1 MKFAV
6 FILSHKRAYRVE
18 TYDTLIRGGY
28 TGKIYIVVDNQDP
41 MLNVYQERFG
51 DSVLVFDKQTYI
63 DKTETLE
70 TSKMK
75 SSAVYARNAIEQYAR
90 DFVLDVF
97 GMFDDDIISFRYRW
111 IDGKVVR
118 SLSVNG
124 GLDLVFESYAQ
135 YILDTGIACTS
146 FPFTMFYVSGVHELN
161 KRISEYRHTYQIHIR
176 NAHKP
181 VEWKGIINHD
191 TITQLLTAKYGY
203 IWWSI
208 PHLVFDAKP
217 MNKESGGLKEVY
229 DSLRDLD
236 MAFIAVMTCPDC
248 CVITASNGERS
259 TLQIKENKYTSY
271 PMIVSSR
278 YKKW

>member
-6 FILSHKRAYRVE
+6 FILSHKRADRVE
-18 TYDTLIRGGY
+18 TYDTLRKGGY
-28 TGKIYIVVDNQDP
+28 TGKIYVVVDNQDP
-41 MLNVYQERFG
+41 MLEKYQERFG
-51 DSVLVFDKQTYI
+51 DSVLVFDKQMYI
-63 DKTETLE
+63 DRTETLE

-75 SSAVYARNAIEQYAR
+75 SSAVYARNAIEQYAK

-97 GMFDDDIISFRYRW
+97 GMFDDDVVNMRYRW
-111 IDGKVVR
+111 VDGNTVR
-118 SLSVNG
+118 SLTVNG

-146 FPFTMFYVSGVHELN
+146 FPFTMFYVSGIHDLD

-181 VEWKGIINHD
+181 VEWIGIINHD
-191 TITQLLTAKYGY
+191 TISQLLTMKLGY

-208 PHLVFDAKP
+208 PHIVFDAKP

-229 DSLRDLD
+229 DAFKDFD
-236 MAFIAVMTCPDC
+236 MAFLAVMTCPDC
-248 CVITASNGERS
+248 CTVTASNGERS
-259 TLQIKENKYTSY
+259 TLQIKENKHTSY
-271 PMIVSSR
+271 PMIISGR
-278 YKKW
+278 YKK